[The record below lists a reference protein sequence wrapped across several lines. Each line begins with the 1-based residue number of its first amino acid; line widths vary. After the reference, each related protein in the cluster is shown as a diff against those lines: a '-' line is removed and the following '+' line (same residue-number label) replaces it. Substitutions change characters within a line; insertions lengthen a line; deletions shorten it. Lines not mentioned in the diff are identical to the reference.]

1 MPSFIEVPYADALPG
16 DIGLLAGVGILSDA
30 IRDAERIGGELT
42 DPDFQPSHA
51 FIFAQDA
58 ILEAVFPRVALRA
71 ANEYATLQTRVF
83 RASDSMPKIPLPVA
97 LRSIE
102 ARWLGAPYDL
112 AGVLGM
118 SMVELEEAIG
128 EHRLSDLIA
137 SGQGVWCSE
146 LDSDFLD
153 TWLTL
158 PAPLRGSVTSPAALY
173 NWLRAAYSSM
183 N

>member
-1 MPSFIEVPYADALPG
+1 MPSFIQIPYQDALPG
-16 DIGLLAGVGILSDA
+16 DIGLLAGVGLLSDA

-42 DPDFQPSHA
+42 DSSFEPSHA

-71 ANEYATLQTRVF
+71 VSEYATLQTRVF

-118 SMVELEEAIG
+118 SMVELEEALG
-128 EHRLSDLIA
+128 EHRLSDILA
-137 SGQGVWCSE
+137 SGSARWCSE
-146 LDSDFLD
+146 LAADWVD
-153 TWLTL
+153 TYL
-158 PAPLRGSVTSPAALY
+158 APTPMLRGSVTSPAKLY
-173 NWLRAAYSSM
+173 DWLRTV
-183 N
+183 

>member
-1 MPSFIEVPYADALPG
+1 MPSFIQIPYQDALPG
-16 DIGLLAGVGILSDA
+16 DIGLLAGVGLLSDA

-42 DPDFQPSHA
+42 DPAFAPSHA
-51 FIFAQDA
+51 FIFAEDA
-58 ILEAVFPRVALRA
+58 ILEAVFPRVALRP
-71 ANEYATLQTRVF
+71 ANEYATLSTRVF
-83 RASDSMPKIPLPVA
+83 RAPAGLAKIPLSVA

-102 ARWLGAPYDL
+102 ARYLGTEYDL
-112 AGVLGM
+112 CGVLGM
-118 SMVELEEAIG
+118 SMVELEEALG
-128 EHRLSDLIA
+128 QHRLSDLIA

-146 LDSDFLD
+146 LASDFLD

>member
-1 MPSFIEVPYADALPG
+1 MANFIEIPYMAALPG

-42 DPDFQPSHA
+42 DPEFQPSHA

-58 ILEAVFPRVALRA
+58 ILEAVFPRVSLRA
-71 ANEYATLQTRVF
+71 VSEYINLSTRVF
-83 RASDSMPKIPLPVA
+83 RASDLMPKLPLAVA

-118 SMVELEEAIG
+118 SIVELEEALG
-128 EHRLSDLIA
+128 EHRLSNLIA
-137 SGQGVWCSE
+137 SGQSAWCSE
-146 LDSDFLD
+146 LCCDFIDAYLA
-153 TWLTL
+153 
-158 PAPLRGSVTSPAALY
+158 PAPALKGSVVSPAALY
-173 NWLRAAYSSM
+173 NWLRL
-183 N
+183 